1 MIAIASDHGG
11 FALKQE
17 LLALLKEKG
26 YEYNDLGCYDT
37 QSVDYPAYAA
47 AVCREVLEGRAE
59 KGVLVCGTGIG
70 ITNAVNKVPGA
81 RCALVRDMTSALYA
95 RRELNANIVGFGGK
109 ITGEFLMADIMLA
122 FLEEPYEKTPEHDAL
137 IAKIDACNKAD
148 AEAQA
153 DPHFFDEF
161 LEKWDRGEYHD

>member
-26 YEYNDLGCYDT
+26 YEYSDLGCYDT

-70 ITNAVNKVPGA
+70 MSIAANKFPGIRA
-81 RCALVRDMTSALYA
+81 ALVTDCYSAEMTRQHNDANVACFGGRTVGPELA
-95 RRELNANIVGFGGK
+95 RR
-109 ITGEFLMADIMLA
+109 MLA
-122 FLEEPYEKTPEHDAL
+122 IFLETPFSGQEKHARRIGQIRE
-137 IAKIDACNKAD
+137 
-148 AEAQA
+148 
-153 DPHFFDEF
+153 
-161 LEKWDRGEYHD
+161 LER